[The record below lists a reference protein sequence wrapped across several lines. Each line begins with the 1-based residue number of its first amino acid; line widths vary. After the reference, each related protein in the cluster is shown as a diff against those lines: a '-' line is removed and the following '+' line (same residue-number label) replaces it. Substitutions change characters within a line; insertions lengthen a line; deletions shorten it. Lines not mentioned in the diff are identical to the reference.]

1 METKKW
7 YIKQLINGITYFNQ
21 SFTATKE
28 DYEAFK
34 SLLLLPNEDEI
45 IDYPVF
51 KIKIISIMNLEN
63 ENKYYFYNVILK
75 QGLNEKNVI
84 KYLKNRVF
92 NNIKV
97 GGIKFFYIYLDY
109 KLPNIIKQGREF
121 EEYVSKHY
129 QKQNYEVIKN
139 YLKEK
144 KDNGIDIIAKKDDE
158 LLLIQCKNWEKEIIS
173 HKEIKE
179 FLGNCYLFLYKN
191 LEYRKYKKVRR
202 IYVISQSR
210 LDKSA
215 QYLFKEY
222 YPFVEYKKIE
232 FNKNE

>member
-7 YIKQLINGITYFNQ
+7 YIKQVINGITYFNQ

-45 IDYPVF
+45 IDYPVKLVKTIMIKNEKTGIKTFLF
-51 KIKIISIMNLEN
+51 KS
-63 ENKYYFYNVILK
+63 VLK
-75 QGLNEKNVI
+75 KGLNENNIKNT
-84 KYLKNRVF
+84 LQNRTF
-92 NNIKV
+92 NNIK
-97 GGIKFFYIYLDY
+97 GDIIGIYNMYLDY

-121 EEYVSKHY
+121 EEYVSEHY

-144 KDNGIDIIAKKDDE
+144 QDSGIDIIAKKGDE

-215 QYLFKEY
+215 NYLFKRY
-222 YPFVEYKKIE
+222 YPFVEYKQINFTQK
-232 FNKNE
+232 

>member
-45 IDYPVF
+45 IDFDIYVLNAGIENNNHLKFYF
-51 KIKIISIMNLEN
+51 KNL
-63 ENKYYFYNVILK
+63 VLK
-75 QGLNEKNVI
+75 PNLTELDYHNLV
-84 KYLKNRVF
+84 KNRIY
-92 NNIKV
+92 NNIFV
-97 GGIKFFYIYLDY
+97 EISYIYSM
-109 KLPNIIKQGREF
+109 KKISPQNIIKQGREF

-144 KDNGIDIIAKKDDE
+144 KDNGIDIIAKKDNE

-215 QYLFKEY
+215 EYLFKEY
-222 YPFVEYKKIE
+222 YPFVEYKKME
-232 FNKNE
+232 FNKSE

>member
-7 YIKQLINGITYFNQ
+7 YIKQVINGITYFNQ

-34 SLLLLPNEDEI
+34 SLLLLPDEDEI
-45 IDYPVF
+45 IDFDVYVLNAGIENNNHLKFYF
-51 KIKIISIMNLEN
+51 KNL
-63 ENKYYFYNVILK
+63 VLK
-75 QGLNEKNVI
+75 PNLTELDYHNLVQ
-84 KYLKNRVF
+84 NRIY
-92 NNIKV
+92 NNIFVKTSH
-97 GGIKFFYIYLDY
+97 IYSM
-109 KLPNIIKQGREF
+109 KKISPVNIIKQGREF

-144 KDNGIDIIAKKDDE
+144 KDNGIDIIAKKDNE

-179 FLGNCYLFLYKN
+179 FLGNCYLFLYEN

-215 QYLFKEY
+215 NYLFKRY
-222 YPFVEYKKIE
+222 YPFVEYKKME

>member
-7 YIKQLINGITYFNQ
+7 YIKQVINGKTMSNI

-28 DYEAFK
+28 DYEFFK
-34 SLLLLPNEDEI
+34 SLLFLPKSDEI
-45 IDYPVF
+45 VDYKIYEARFTIKDNETHIKKFF
-51 KIKIISIMNLEN
+51 KIYMPLSKN
-63 ENKYYFYNVILK
+63 EHDIFSL
-75 QGLNEKNVI
+75 QGKT
-84 KYLKNRVF
+84 F
-92 NNIKV
+92 CSIKV
-97 GGIKFFYIYLDY
+97 GTIYISL
-109 KLPNIIKQGREF
+109 LRAIIPPNIIKQGREF
-121 EEYVSKHY
+121 EEYVSVYY

-144 KDNGIDIIAKKDDE
+144 KDSGIDIIAKKDDE

-215 QYLFKEY
+215 EYLFREY
-222 YPFVEYKKIE
+222 YPFVEYQKIKFTKK
-232 FNKNE
+232 